1 MYMYST
7 CTCWIH
13 KCILLTII
21 HASRAH
27 ADQRGIPCVWDV
39 LYAHSCFAVVMCVW
53 GEEEMWHVQYMYVC
67 WTYTCTCRSN
77 MQWLHAYVHDDAL
90 SCPPQW
96 PTHPLEMSLCY
107 MIILTTVFGA
117 KTELLSTSVETS
129 HTSSTSPEK
138 LTEPLTRSLEKQ
150 PRLTTQRNVE
160 HNRGNF
166 EEGKPA
172 HSASFRTAAE
182 PGRPVTES
190 MLYNLVAAAAF
201 PAAPADMV
209 LDVLANNTSVMD
221 ARHLLMQGTNTG
233 ERYV

>member
-1 MYMYST
+1 
-7 CTCWIH
+7 
-13 KCILLTII
+13 
-21 HASRAH
+21 
-27 ADQRGIPCVWDV
+27 
-39 LYAHSCFAVVMCVW
+39 
-53 GEEEMWHVQYMYVC
+53 
-67 WTYTCTCRSN
+67 
-77 MQWLHAYVHDDAL
+77 
-90 SCPPQW
+90 
-96 PTHPLEMSLCY
+96 
-107 MIILTTVFGA
+107 MIILTTVLGA

-160 HNRGNF
+160 HNRGKF